1 MVILKSVSGMTMV
14 YNMVDD
20 QNRDRKH
27 NLRWNFYGNSVSLLS
42 RSEHHLLQF
51 HDLLVLKYTYEGYQ
65 ELSLKTK

>member
-27 NLRWNFYGNSVSLLS
+27 NLRWNFYGYSVNLLS

-51 HDLLVLKYTYEGYQ
+51 HDSFVLKYTYEGYQ